1 MKRESGVL
9 FASSGFVE
17 SCTLVESDET
27 NTSCELVESGETK
40 VSCDVVEF
48 CVSVEFCTLVESC
61 AYDRTAK
68 SSTAMNGLAL
78 IRNMALFCLFI

>member
-1 MKRESGVL
+1 MSEI
-9 FASSGFVE
+9 FA
-17 SCTLVESDET
+17 ESDET

-48 CVSVEFCTLVESC
+48 CVSVEFCTFIVSEIFAESNTLVESC